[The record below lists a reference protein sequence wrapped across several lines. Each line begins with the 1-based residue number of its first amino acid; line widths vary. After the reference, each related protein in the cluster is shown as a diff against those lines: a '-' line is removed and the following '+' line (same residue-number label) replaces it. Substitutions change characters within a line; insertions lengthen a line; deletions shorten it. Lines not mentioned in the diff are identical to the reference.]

1 MYKHLLK
8 CASIILV
15 LGAFLGG
22 AQAFAQNR
30 AISGTVYDEN
40 EQPVIGAVVMVVGN
54 NRIATATEADGSFTL
69 HVPAGASISVES
81 LGYVSQTIAV
91 GDQLS
96 FDIIL
101 QEDTQMLDETVVVGY
116 GVQRKKLITGSTVNV
131 SGEKLAATNAV
142 DAFGALQS
150 QAAGVN
156 IVQNSGQPGESYK
169 VTIRGMGTAG
179 SNTPLYVVDGVPNG
193 SITAL
198 SPNDIESIDVL
209 KDAASSAIYGA
220 RASNGV
226 ILVTTKKG
234 KAGKIQV
241 TFDGYYGWQNANTNG
256 VTPLNAKQYMEIN
269 DLATIF
275 RALPSTTGLP
285 SSPSSMPR
293 FRPVPGT
300 VPTGWRKPW

>member
-1 MYKHLLK
+1 MVD
-8 CASIILV
+8 ANGEPI
-15 LGAFLGG
+15 
-22 AQAFAQNR
+22 
-30 AISGTVYDEN
+30 
-40 EQPVIGAVVMVVGN
+40 IGAGVLVPGTTN
-54 NRIATATEADGSFTL
+54 GATTDLDGVF
-69 HVPAGASISVES
+69 S
-81 LGYVSQTIAV
+81 LRVDPGTSLEVSCIGYVTRRVAAAENMT
-91 GDQLS
+91 
-96 FDIIL
+96 IIL
-101 QEDTQMLDETVVVGY
+101 QDDSEMLEETVVVGY
-116 GVQRKKLITGSTVNV
+116 GVQRKKLVTGSTVSV
-131 SGEKLAATNAV
+131 SGDKLAATHAV

-234 KAGKIQV
+234 KSGGRIQV

-256 VTPLNAKQYMEIN
+256 VTPLNAKHWH
-269 DLATIF
+269 TTS
-275 RALPSTTGLP
+275 RAPANMIGP
-285 SSPSSMPR
+285 P
-293 FRPVPGT
+293 
-300 VPTGWRKPW
+300 